1 MTTTWSFPTRIK
13 FGAGCVDELADEIRG
28 LNGTSAFLV
37 SDRGV
42 VAAGL
47 AKTVT
52 DALEAEKITTQ
63 VFDAISSNPTEAEL
77 IESTEAYKASGANV
91 IIGLGG
97 GSPLDVAK
105 LIRVLATHEGPIA
118 RFDDSI
124 GGADLITNALPPMIA
139 IPTTAGTGSEVG
151 RSGVI
156 TVESTGIK
164 TVIFAPNLIPNV
176 ALLDPALTVSMPPLT
191 TAATGFDALTHCIEA
206 YCATGTHPM
215 ADAIAE
221 SGMRM
226 AAENLVAAVEDGT
239 DLKARGE
246 MMMAATMGA
255 VAFQKGLGV
264 CHSLAHPLSAE
275 CGLHHGLANA
285 ICLPAVL
292 DFNRSAI
299 PGRIAKIAAIMGV
312 KGEDEETLAF
322 ECAGA
327 VRALRRKVGLPGSL
341 SDAEV
346 AEDLLPTLA
355 DLAFKDACHTLNPRP
370 CTAED
375 MLALYRASM

>member
-77 IESTEAYKASGANV
+77 IESTEAYKTSGANV

>member
-1 MTTTWSFPTRIK
+1 M
-13 FGAGCVDELADEIRG
+13 AEEIRG
-28 LNGTSAFLV
+28 LSGTSAFLV

>member
-1 MTTTWSFPTRIK
+1 MTSTWSFPTRIK
-13 FGAGCVDELADEIRG
+13 FGVGCVDDLAAEMRG
-28 LNGTSAFLV
+28 LGGSSAFLV

-42 VAAGL
+42 VAAGI
-47 AKTVT
+47 AQTVT
-52 DALEAEKITTQ
+52 Q
-63 VFDAISSNPTEAEL
+63 VLSEESMNVTLFDGISSNPTEAEL
-77 IESTEAYKASGANV
+77 IEATTAFTDSGAEV

-105 LIRVLATHEGPIA
+105 LVRVLATHEGPIA
-118 RFDDSI
+118 RFDDAA
-124 GGADLITNALPPMIA
+124 GGSELITEDLPPMIA

-151 RSGVI
+151 RSGVV

-176 ALLDPALTVSMPPLT
+176 ALLDPALTTSMPPLT

-206 YCATGTHPM
+206 YCAAATHPM
-215 ADAIAE
+215 ADAIAV
-221 SGMRM
+221 SGMRL
-226 AAENLVAAVEDGT
+226 AAENLVAAVEDGS

-299 PGRIAKIAAIMGV
+299 PGRIAMIASILGV

-327 VRALRRKVGLPGSL
+327 VRALRRKVGLPSSL
-341 SDAEV
+341 SEAEV
-346 AEDLLPTLA
+346 DEDLLPTLA
-355 DLAFKDACHTLNPRP
+355 DLAHQDACHSLNPRA

-375 MLALYRASM
+375 MLALYRACM